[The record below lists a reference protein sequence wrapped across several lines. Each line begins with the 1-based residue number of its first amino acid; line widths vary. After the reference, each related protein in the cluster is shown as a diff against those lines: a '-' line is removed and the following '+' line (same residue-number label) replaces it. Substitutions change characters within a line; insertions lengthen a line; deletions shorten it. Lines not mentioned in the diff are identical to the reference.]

1 MKHPVGRHLLVDMH
15 GCNPDL
21 LKRVDF
27 ISETMHEA
35 AKRSKA
41 TIVGKMFKQFEPWG
55 VSGVIVIAES
65 HISIHTW
72 PELGLASVDYYSCS
86 EMPNMDAAVSYLA
99 STLRAT
105 KIQVVALDR
114 GNLRVTDSYE
124 TTIKEELINEMVV

>member
-27 ISETMHEA
+27 ISETIHEA

-41 TIVGKMFKQFEPWG
+41 TIVGKMFKQFEPWA

-86 EMPNMDAAVSYLA
+86 EMQNMDAAVSYLA